1 MRNRFLRFQPD
12 PPAGGTTTTPPA
24 NTETRTEARVERVIV
39 DADVEKLKLKYGSIE
54 RAVRVLFRDA
64 HRAREGRRIAEERVK
79 ELEGKL
85 GPDSL
90 VLTAAEKTDWLAYQ
104 KLGKKPAELE
114 TIVTDFG
121 KLEGEVTE
129 SKRDKAARSAAK
141 VLQWNEDATVRVAGK
156 EKLDI
161 VILTEK
167 VDEKDVEVPYVQPKE
182 QGATRVKLVDF
193 VKDKT
198 KFDPIYLPALQA
210 KASTNGSNGD
220 ASGEAT
226 DGARGTPWIE
236 QSSSTSES
244 TSDTQTKT
252 AGPSFLRDKRVL
264 PSQRKS
270 GNT

>member
-1 MRNRFLRFQPD
+1 MMRSRFLLFRQD
-12 PPAGGTTTTPPA
+12 SPPGPTPTPP
-24 NTETRTEARVERVIV
+24 NTETRTETRVERVIV

-64 HRAREGRRIAEERVK
+64 HRAREGRRVAEDRVK
-79 ELEGKL
+79 VLEDKL

-90 VLTAAEKTDWLAYQ
+90 VLTAAEKADWLAYQ

-141 VLQWNEDATVRVAGK
+141 VLQWNEDATVRVAAK

-161 VILTEK
+161 VLLTEK
-167 VDEKDVEVPYVQPKE
+167 VDDKDVEVPYVQPKE
-182 QGATRVKLVDF
+182 QGATRVKLADF

-210 KASTNGSNGD
+210 KGGTNGNGSEH

-226 DGARGTPWIE
+226 DGARGIPWID
-236 QSSSTSES
+236 QSSSTSEP
-244 TSDTQTKT
+244 TSDQTKT